1 MSSDLPRPAGE
12 PRSAQPAFELVFRGY
27 DREQVAAELGRQE
40 QVIEQLKAK
49 LTATEQG
56 LRHTTQQLR
65 AIETARRSASEE
77 PASAAGP
84 SGFGPRAEKLLR
96 LAESEA
102 ADIRSQAVRDAS
114 ELMERS
120 RAEAELQRHAVEQ
133 ALIARAREFEEL
145 AARRDAECQDREDQ
159 IARRLSAA
167 QAEADRIAAAAQ
179 REAERLREE
188 VEVEV
193 EALRSRIQAES
204 DQMREQARLDVDQL
218 HEVRAATWGDIER
231 IADRINAELAR
242 DRQGARS
249 AGFSG
254 AGPSALPDRGNVL
267 DAGVGRSTT

>member
-1 MSSDLPRPAGE
+1 M
-12 PRSAQPAFELVFRGY
+12 PAFLDPSAVQRATTTRRPGGLPTPVLNAVRGWGRPGRGSRY

-65 AIETARRSASEE
+65 AIEMERRSASEE
-77 PASAAGP
+77 PGAAAGP

-114 ELMERS
+114 ELLERS
-120 RAEAELQRHAVEQ
+120 RAEAEWQRHAVEQ

-145 AARRDAECQDREDQ
+145 AARRDAECQNREDQ

-167 QAEADRIAAAAQ
+167 QAEAYRVAAAAQ
-179 REAERLREE
+179 REAERLRDE
-188 VEVEV
+188 VET
-193 EALRSRIQAES
+193 EAEAVRSRIQAES

-218 HEVRAATWGDIER
+218 HEVRAATWLDIER

-242 DRQGARS
+242 DR
-249 AGFSG
+249 
-254 AGPSALPDRGNVL
+254 
-267 DAGVGRSTT
+267 